1 MTQQSVLNQ
10 YAPFTTQTVVEFVKT
25 LSIFDHPNNF
35 TVKEIGDGN
44 LNLVFQLTELETSR
58 SIIVKQAL
66 PYAKVVGES
75 WPLSLNR
82 ARIESESLHINA
94 KVVPDLVPRVL
105 HTDYE
110 LACTVMEDLSD
121 HSILRTELISNR
133 HYPLLAEHIGR
144 YVAHTLFTTSDFAL
158 HPFVK
163 KELVQKFTNPDL
175 CKITEDLVFT
185 DPFFDHPTNHFPI
198 ELRPAV
204 EKLWADETLLTEI
217 GVLKFQFLTQAEAL
231 LHGDLHTGSI
241 FVTEQSTKVID
252 PEFAFFGPIG
262 FDLGQF
268 FANIILNALS
278 KLAITNQ
285 RSTLLNELLR
295 TIERTW
301 ITFVQEFTKLWDK
314 SNHEIY
320 TNVNGILPRFL
331 LKIWTDAIGFAG
343 CEIIRRTIGLAHV
356 ADLDT
361 IEDFHTQIEIKKRAI
376 QLGSDLIKSRTQ
388 LYSLA
393 HFIQRIKGA
402 LRS

>member
-1 MTQQSVLNQ
+1 MTQPAVVNQ

-25 LSIFDHPNNF
+25 LSIFDHPNRLIAN
-35 TVKEIGDGN
+35 EIGDGN
-44 LNLVFQLTELETSR
+44 LNLVFQLVELETNR

-82 ARIESESLHINA
+82 AKIESESLRITA
-94 KVVPDLVPRVL
+94 KVVPDLVPHVL
-105 HTDYE
+105 HTDHE

-121 HSILRTELISNR
+121 YNILRTELISNH

-144 YVAHTLFTTSDFAL
+144 YLAQTLFSTSDFAL

-185 DPFFDHPTNHFPI
+185 DPFFDHPTNDFPT

-204 EKLWADETLLTEI
+204 EAIWADETLLTEVGI
-217 GVLKFQFLTQAEAL
+217 LKFQFLTQAEAL

-241 FVTEQSTKVID
+241 FVTSQSTKVID

-278 KLAITNQ
+278 KLATTE
-285 RSTLLNELLR
+285 RPALLSELLR
-295 TIERTW
+295 TTERTW
-301 ITFVQEFTKLWDK
+301 ITFAQEFTKLWDE
-314 SNHEIY
+314 SNQEIY
-320 TNVNGILPRFL
+320 TNVSGILPRFL

-343 CEIIRRTIGLAHV
+343 CEIVRRTIGLAHV
-356 ADLDT
+356 ADLDS
-361 IEDFHTQIEIKKRAI
+361 IEDFHTQIEIKERAL
-376 QLGSDLIKSRTQ
+376 QLGADLIKSRTQ
-388 LYSLA
+388 LYSLS

>member
-1 MTQQSVLNQ
+1 MAQQSVVNQ
-10 YAPFTTQTVVEFVKT
+10 YAPFTTQTVMEFVKT
-25 LSIFDHPNNF
+25 LSIFDHPNKLI
-35 TVKEIGDGN
+35 VKEIGDGN
-44 LNLVFQLTELETSR
+44 LNLVFQLVELETNR

-82 ARIESESLHINA
+82 AKIESESLRMTA
-94 KVVPDLVPRVL
+94 RVVPNLVPHVL
-105 HTDYE
+105 HTDHE

-121 HSILRTELISNR
+121 HHILRTELISNQ
-133 HYPLLAEHIGR
+133 HYPLLAQHIGY
-144 YVAHTLFTTSDFAL
+144 YVAQTSFATSDFAL

-185 DPFFDHPTNHFPI
+185 DPFFDHPTNDFPH
-198 ELRPAV
+198 ELRHAV
-204 EKLWADETLLTEI
+204 ETIWADEDLLTEV
-217 GVLKFQFLTQAEAL
+217 GLLKFQFLTHAEAL

-268 FANIILNALS
+268 FANIILNTLS
-278 KLAITNQ
+278 KLATTDRQAIV
-285 RSTLLNELLR
+285 SDLLR
-295 TIERTW
+295 AMEQTW
-301 ITFVQEFTKLWDK
+301 ITFAQEFTKLWDE

-320 TNVNGILPRFL
+320 TNVPGILPRFL
-331 LKIWTDAIGFAG
+331 LKVWTDAIGFAG

-361 IEDFHTQIEIKKRAI
+361 IEDFHIQIEIKERAL
-376 QLGSDLIKSRTQ
+376 QLGADLIKSRTH
-388 LYSLA
+388 LYSLG